1 MNLSNDRG
9 KNSFVSLQ
17 FCVVFFY
24 CILNVIPIALIALEA
39 AIVRRGVL

>member
-9 KNSFVSLQ
+9 KNSFTSLQ

-24 CILNVIPIALIALEA
+24 CIINIIAIALIALEA
-39 AIVRRGVL
+39 ATERRGIL